1 MEKPGNSELPELII
15 DGPPWEKRHEIGFF
29 LGFIETIK
37 AFLMYPAKT
46 FSVMRRASGISDAL
60 TYTVAL
66 QVFAFLWAFALGG
79 ADPAMLLPQ
88 DPELV
93 EMLDLPA
100 NFPRLMV
107 IIYPLSIILLEFIT
121 AFSFHLALKWRK
133 LQLYNF
139 QILFRIFAYASGTA
153 SLLMLIPGIGG
164 LISFLLTIYITYVG
178 LRTIYG
184 LDLLAF
190 VLSALLALLIAIG
203 LYLGLAVAI
212 TIAILF
218 LALIF

>member
-1 MEKPGNSELPELII
+1 MENPQQDLPELLI

-37 AFLMYPAKT
+37 AFLIHPAKA
-46 FSVMRRASGISDAL
+46 FSVMRRVAGIADAL

-66 QVFAFLWAFALGG
+66 QVFSFLWSFALGG
-79 ADPAMLLPQ
+79 ADPSMLLPQ

-93 EMLDLPA
+93 QMLDLPE
-100 NFPRLMV
+100 NFASLMV
-107 IIYPLSIILLEFIT
+107 VIYPISVILLEFIS
-121 AFSFHLALKWRK
+121 AFAFHLALKWRN

-139 QILFRIFAYASGTA
+139 QLIFRIFAYASGTA
-153 SLLMLIPGIGG
+153 ALLMLIPGIGG
-164 LISFLLTIYITYVG
+164 LLSILVTIYITYIG

-184 LDLLAF
+184 MDVLSF
-190 VLSALLALLIAIG
+190 VLTAVLAIITAIV
-203 LYLGLAVAI
+203 LYLGVAIAI

-218 LALIF
+218 LALLF

>member
-1 MEKPGNSELPELII
+1 MENPQQDLPELLI
-15 DGPPWEKRHEIGFF
+15 DGPPWEKRHQIGFF

-37 AFLMYPAKT
+37 AFLIHPAQA
-46 FSVMRRASGISDAL
+46 FSVMRRVAGIADAL

-66 QVFAFLWAFALGG
+66 QVFAFLWSFALGG

-93 EMLDLPA
+93 QMLDLPE
-100 NFPRLMV
+100 NFASLMV
-107 IIYPLSIILLEFIT
+107 VIYPISVILLEFIS
-121 AFSFHLALKWRK
+121 AFAFHLALKWRK

-139 QILFRIFAYASGTA
+139 QLIFRIFAYASGTA
-153 SLLMLIPGIGG
+153 ALLMLIPGIGG
-164 LISFLLTIYITYVG
+164 LLSILVTIYITYVG

-184 LDLLAF
+184 MDVSSFILT
-190 VLSALLALLIAIG
+190 ALLAIITAIA
-203 LYLGLAVAI
+203 LYLGVAIAI

-218 LALIF
+218 LALLF